1 MNALVTAKSKRG
13 CIAMAT
19 LFVAR
24 TEACVSCVDI
34 IQRGSGKNTVEDY
47 DWSHPLVFVCRTG
60 LWVAP

>member
-1 MNALVTAKSKRG
+1 MAAL
-13 CIAMAT
+13 
-19 LFVAR
+19 LVAR

-34 IQRGSGKNTVEDY
+34 ILQGSVEDY